1 MKLHKIEAG
10 TFQLDGGATF
20 GVVPKKVWQ
29 KRYPCDEENLCRFT
43 MRSLLVVAGEKL
55 ILIDTGTGLKQL
67 DYLKYYDFSG
77 LINFET
83 ELNKLGYRCSDITDV
98 VLTHLHFDHCGG
110 CTYYNHD
117 RTKVE
122 LTFPNATHWVG
133 DAQWK
138 NFLNP
143 NVRESDSYFP
153 ENMLAVE
160 EAGKLRLIT
169 ENQFICNEV
178 ELRLFN
184 GHSVG
189 QIVSYIHSGEKTYIY
204 VGDVIPL
211 AASLP
216 VSWVSAYDTYPV
228 TSMEDK
234 KQILDEAVAKH
245 QILVFE
251 HDAYTECCTIKE
263 IYGKYRIDVS
273 FPLF

>member
-1 MKLHKIEAG
+1 
-10 TFQLDGGATF
+10 
-20 GVVPKKVWQ
+20 
-29 KRYPCDEENLCRFT
+29 
-43 MRSLLVVAGEKL
+43 
-55 ILIDTGTGLKQL
+55 
-67 DYLKYYDFSG
+67 
-77 LINFET
+77 
-83 ELNKLGYRCSDITDV
+83 
-98 VLTHLHFDHCGG
+98 
-110 CTYYNHD
+110 
-117 RTKVE
+117 
-122 LTFPNATHWVG
+122 
-133 DAQWK
+133 
-138 NFLNP
+138 
-143 NVRESDSYFP
+143 
-153 ENMLAVE
+153 MLAVE

>member
-10 TFQLDGGATF
+10 TFHLDGGATF

-43 MRSLLVVAGEKL
+43 MRSLLIDTGEKL
-55 ILIDTGTGLKQL
+55 ILIDTGTGTKQL
-67 DYLKYYDFSG
+67 DYLKYYDFAG

-98 VLTHLHFDHCGG
+98 ILTHLHFDHCGG
-110 CTYYNHD
+110 CTYFNHD

-133 DAQWK
+133 EAQWK

-143 NVRESDSYFP
+143 NLRESDSYFP

-169 ENQFICNEV
+169 ENQWLCNEV

-184 GHSVG
+184 GHTVG
-189 QIVSYIHSGEKTYIY
+189 QIVSYIHTGGKTYIY
-204 VGDVIPL
+204 VGDVIPI

-216 VSWVSAYDTYPV
+216 VSWISAYDTYPV

-234 KQILDEAVAKH
+234 KQILDEVVAKH
-245 QILVFE
+245 QILIFE